1 MGSIPAQ
8 FVIVNCQDR
17 AKYRRKDKYKRVTQF
32 AMSTAEEIPEADAEI
47 LKQEILIPHLS
58 REGRKRVREVFSEEQ
73 GITVKFDYIKREDAE
88 RKYLKLDEVFAI
100 PANKKLARIT
110 ISGLPVDYHTLDP
123 LADIDRIFGLPD
135 HKAEKPFYSPPTK
148 D

>member
-17 AKYRRKDKYKRVTQF
+17 AKYRRKSDGRITGF
-32 AMSTAEEIPEADAEI
+32 AMSTTEEIPEADVET

-58 REGRKRVREVFSEEQ
+58 REGKKRVRAVFSDEQ
-73 GITVKFDYIKREDAE
+73 GIDLKFDYIEREVAE
-88 RKYLKLDEVFAI
+88 KKYLKPDEVFSV
-100 PANKKLARIT
+100 PTGKKLARIT

-123 LADIDRIFGLPD
+123 LADIDRIVGLPD